1 MFFRNSSRSF
11 NDTDSDSNSQY
22 QLRNSSIFWSRR
34 MAHFMLPGFIRI
46 VDELPKTPTRK
57 VQKNLLKEAGIT
69 PDTRDCEVAG
79 ITVKREEISV

>member
-1 MFFRNSSRSF
+1 
-11 NDTDSDSNSQY
+11 
-22 QLRNSSIFWSRR
+22 

-79 ITVKREEISV
+79 ITVKREKNGIWHGRQKSKNCRRVRLNNSLKFRTTYGNKQ